1 MKIKSYLEKLGIE
14 VIEDGNTPSAFSFF
28 DEQRN
33 KFVIRYNPNY
43 SQETTEFLLLHEF
56 MHIYREDLLKKDV
69 LTAIYNLASDC
80 IINDILIKT
89 HQPPSELPPFTIHS
103 LPDCC
108 RKIYDFFSGAKPLYE
123 HLIKEHTEIELIP
136 CFQTT
141 DSPSAFPELQKI
153 KKQVFNDIKQS
164 IKEEAESQQ
173 QQPSNKIPNA
183 IKEAVKREIQRKNE
197 EEREK
202 DKRVGAGHSD
212 FSIVPISPSE
222 SSFLKQ
228 TINKFFKQF
237 REDESF
243 SMFRVK
249 YQRLYR
255 NSRIPNIPRDIP
267 ILQPVPITF
276 IVDVSGSMD
285 SYIDAILNTIAHYEK
300 EFPVQKIFFS
310 DTAIKVG
317 NRRYYNAGGGTLISS
332 ALDLM
337 TKTYLTVVFSDYEFA
352 DMEYREFVNA
362 LMKKTRIAIL
372 FNERLKVKE
381 VIKK

>member
-14 VIEDGNTPSAFSFF
+14 VIEDLNIPSAFSFF

-89 HQPPSELPPFTIHS
+89 HQPPSELPPLTIHS

-108 RKIYDFFSGAKPLYE
+108 KKVYDFFSGAKPLYE
-123 HLIKEHTEIELIP
+123 HLLKEHKQIEITP

-153 KKQVFNDIKQS
+153 KKQLLNDIKQS
-164 IKEEAESQQ
+164 IKEEAELQQ

-197 EEREK
+197 EEKEK
-202 DKRVGAGHSD
+202 DKRVGADHSD
-212 FSIVPISPSE
+212 FSIVPVKPSE
-222 SSFLKQ
+222 SSALKQ
-228 TINKFFKQF
+228 IINKFFKQF
-237 REDESF
+237 REDEIF

-267 ILQPVPITF
+267 ILLPTPITF

-285 SYIDAILNTIAHYEK
+285 SYINEILNTIAHYER

-310 DTAIKVG
+310 DTAIRV
-317 NRRYYNAGGGTLISS
+317 NDRRYYNAGGGTLISS
-332 ALDLM
+332 ALELM

-352 DMEYREFVNA
+352 DMEYREFINA
-362 LMKKTRIAIL
+362 LMKKTRVAIL

-381 VIKK
+381 VIK